1 MSDDDT
7 KGRNAPLAEVLD
19 AEQQQG
25 RNAPLVE
32 VDEADDKEFFDAV
45 RKVVRTDAK
54 TTKREAA
61 ALKFVERAFIE
72 QGGVESDL
80 AFQAR
85 SLVQNTLPH
94 RKPKNDELYI
104 RKNGN
109 ASLIVQS
116 GTDADGKKIGIPY
129 GSVARLL
136 FAFITREAVKT
147 HSRAVTLGDT
157 LAEFCRVVG
166 INPNNG
172 GSAKMVQEQLR
183 RLLSCSIAFV
193 STTQLSDGQ
202 GFEERLNLPVAT
214 YAKLWFR
221 FKRGTHDNPSLF
233 GPSVILL
240 NVDFYDAIVKSPV
253 PLDMSVLKLLKKSPM
268 AIDVYSWAK
277 YRSWTAKKQ
286 TRLSWFQL
294 AGQFGSEYKTTKDF
308 RRNFISA
315 LKKVLIACPELKL
328 KVVPGG
334 LLITPTREKSRLE
347 IEPTIIEPRQRVL
360 SARGSTKTSPVE
372 DVEVEPVVEEA
383 PPADETV
390 SDKWK
395 RLLGKKVTRRTSGEE
410 SH

>member
-1 MSDDDT
+1 MSDSDDDVLE
-7 KGRNAPLAEVLD
+7 GRNTPPAVEVLD
-19 AEQQQG
+19 ADQEG
-25 RNAPLVE
+25 RNTPLG
-32 VDEADDKEFFDAV
+32 DEEAADIEFFNAV
-45 RKVVRTDAK
+45 RTVVRTDAK

-61 ALKFVERAFIE
+61 AIAFVRRTFIE
-72 QGGVESDL
+72 QGGVENDL

-94 RKPKNDELYI
+94 RKPKNDEIYI

-109 ASLIVQS
+109 ATLIVQS
-116 GTDADGKKIGIPY
+116 GTDASGKKIGIPY

-136 FAFITREAVKT
+136 FAFITREAVRK

-172 GSAKMVQEQLR
+172 GSAKMVQDQLR

-193 STTQLSDGQ
+193 STTQLADGS
-202 GFEERLNLPVAT
+202 GYEERLNLPVAT

-221 FKRGTHDNPSLF
+221 FQRGTHDNPSLF

-240 NVDFYDAIVKSPV
+240 NVDFYDAIVKSPI

-277 YRSWTAKKQ
+277 YRSWTAKEQ

-294 AGQFGSEYKTTKDF
+294 AGQFGSEYKTIKDF
-308 RRNFISA
+308 RRNFILA
-315 LKKVLIACPELKL
+315 LKKVLIACPGLKMEVI
-328 KVVPGG
+328 KGG
-334 LLITPTREKSRLE
+334 LLITPTREISRRE
-347 IEPTIIEPRQRVL
+347 IGPTIVKPRR
-360 SARGSTKTSPVE
+360 SPAK
-372 DVEVEPVVEEA
+372 DVTVEPAEQEA
-383 PPADETV
+383 PRADETHT
-390 SDKWK
+390 DTWD
-395 RLLGKKVTRRTSGEE
+395 RLLKIKPDASK
-410 SH
+410 